1 MEPSC
6 LAPDAPPRQL
16 AALPD
21 WVLSWLLLGLVVLTA
36 GAIKNLL
43 ALWNQWQEMRQDQ
56 QSIQRALCELSAQMS
71 SIQSLLQQAVLQQ
84 TAPVLAEPRSFLQPL
99 LLEKWRETRSDL
111 FQTVRLF
118 GLEVQELK
126 EKTTQLFPLFALMR
140 KSVLPLHADI
150 PEALKTMNEHLG
162 NLKDNV
168 DSLTTE
174 EHGVYEAAT
183 QAVLSALK
191 SLEDRLWRAQK
202 EFKTPLAGAQAAMT
216 QACQEARALQAEL
229 QRFRPQE
236 APGLSPMP
244 PPDKAPW
251 Q

>member
-1 MEPSC
+1 M
-6 LAPDAPPRQL
+6 
-16 AALPD
+16 
-21 WVLSWLLLGLVVLTA
+21 
-36 GAIKNLL
+36 
-43 ALWNQWQEMRQDQ
+43 
-56 QSIQRALCELSAQMS
+56 
-71 SIQSLLQQAVLQQ
+71 
-84 TAPVLAEPRSFLQPL
+84 
-99 LLEKWRETRSDL
+99 
-111 FQTVRLF
+111 
-118 GLEVQELK
+118 EVQELK
-126 EKTTQLFPLFALMR
+126 EKTSQLFPLFALMR

-216 QACQEARALQAEL
+216 QACQEARALQVEL
-229 QRFRPQE
+229 QRFPPRMH
-236 APGLSPMP
+236 PGCHLHLCLTNLPGSDLYRASNVPMHHP
-244 PPDKAPW
+244 CCKISSCRMLKWLLRGLCHLDT
-251 Q
+251 

>member
-6 LAPDAPPRQL
+6 LAPDVSPRQL

-21 WVLSWLLLGLVVLTA
+21 WAISWLLLGFVVLIA
-36 GAIKNLL
+36 GITKTLL
-43 ALWNQWQEMRQDQ
+43 ALWSQWQEMRQDH
-56 QSIQRALCELSAQMS
+56 QSLRRALSDLGEQVS
-71 SIQSLLQQAVLQQ
+71 SIHSLLQQAVLHQA
-84 TAPVLAEPRSFLQPL
+84 APVLAEPQSFLQPL

-126 EKTTQLFPLFALMR
+126 EKITQLFPLFALMR

-150 PEALKTMNEHLG
+150 PEALKMMNEHLG

-191 SLEDRLWRAQK
+191 SLEDRLWQVQK

-216 QACQEARALQAEL
+216 QACQEARTLQVEL
-229 QRFRPQE
+229 QKFRTQDVPGSASDPQ
-236 APGLSPMP
+236 
-244 PPDKAPW
+244 PDKPPW

>member
-1 MEPSC
+1 MESFC
-6 LAPDAPPRQL
+6 LASDAPSRPL
-16 AALPD
+16 TALPD
-21 WVLSWLLLGLVVLTA
+21 WVLSWLFVGLVVMIVA
-36 GAIKNLL
+36 VVKSLL
-43 ALWNQWQEMRQDQ
+43 VLRLQWTEMRQDQ
-56 QSIQRALCELSAQMS
+56 KATQRTLAELQAQMMS
-71 SIQSLLQQAVLQQ
+71 MQRLLQQAVSQQ
-84 TAPVLAEPRSFLQPL
+84 TSPVLAEPQSFLQPL
-99 LLEKWRETRSDL
+99 LLEKWRETRTDL

-162 NLKDNV
+162 NLRDNV

-183 QAVLSALK
+183 QAVMNALK
-191 SLEDRLWRAQK
+191 SLEDHLWRAQK
-202 EFKTPLAGAQAAMT
+202 EFKAPLAGAQAAMT
-216 QACQEARALQAEL
+216 QACQEAKALQAEL
-229 QRFRPQE
+229 QKFRPQE
-236 APGLSPMP
+236 APGLSPVP
-244 PPDKAPW
+244 PPDKPPW